1 LSVIRPE
8 SVALL
13 LLDSDALMY
22 NKSMVKQKKKRN
34 KKYSGADATVQ
45 RPKITRITAANRSKL
60 SQWLFDRKKIIRII
74 GITLLVVIA
83 IVITVSGIVSLFR

>member
-1 LSVIRPE
+1 MSVIYPE

-13 LLDSDALMY
+13 LSDSNALMY

-45 RPKITRITAANRSKL
+45 RPKITRITATNRSKL
-60 SQWLFDRKKIIRII
+60 SQWIFDRKKIIRII
-74 GITLLVVIA
+74 GITMLIVIV
-83 IVITVSGIVSLFR
+83 IVITISGIVSLFR

>member
-1 LSVIRPE
+1 LSAIRPE

-13 LLDSDALMY
+13 LSDSDALMY
-22 NKSMVKQKKKRN
+22 NKSMVKQKKRN

-60 SQWLFDRKKIIRII
+60 SQWIFDRKKIIRII
-74 GITLLVVIA
+74 GITLLIVIA